1 MRYGE
6 NMNKIRIGLLA
17 GTVVAGAIT
26 AAAPSAAMAA
36 TTTTG
41 TCPKGDVCVW
51 SGKNATGTRCNWTGD
66 DPDWRGGS
74 VRCRPYG
81 FKVNTIWNN
90 GYISDPYHWVR
101 FFHGANYQNE
111 VSDAVPVT
119 AKPIAAGNISIRSHK
134 WAK

>member
-1 MRYGE
+1 MRDGE

-81 FKVNTIWNN
+81 FKVNTVWNN
-90 GYISDPYHWVR
+90 GHTGDPYNKVKFYVYANYQSQISDPLTVTPR
-101 FFHGANYQNE
+101 
-111 VSDAVPVT
+111 PVN
-119 AKPIAAGNISIRSHK
+119 AGNLSIRSHQWSK
-134 WAK
+134 